1 MLSRWTFVIASDKN
15 LSSVREWQV
24 LSFDMTSLILP
35 VPSSFLYIYNKINI
49 QCTKYFPPIGRSLW
63 GTYLEKNCPCSNGAL
78 FPPQRWF
85 CEFSQIG
92 PRVPGWVR
100 GGGGQSLFGINDYGS
115 SLTRSSYIFL
125 DETLTSG
132 SALNHPVFQS
142 GCLEYGVPPHLLIDD
157 QLRYYHHHHHH
168 EMRSSTFLFAEN
180 AAASSAFS
188 HWSQRCFDTALFH
201 WS

>member
-1 MLSRWTFVIASDKN
+1 MGI
-15 LSSVREWQV
+15 
-24 LSFDMTSLILP
+24 SLFFGGSKRLP
-35 VPSSFLYIYNKINI
+35 
-49 QCTKYFPPIGRSLW
+49 
-63 GTYLEKNCPCSNGAL
+63 
-78 FPPQRWF
+78 RWF
-85 CEFSQIG
+85 GAHIYRHNGNF
-92 PRVPGWVR
+92 RNFLKLVPECPVEC
-100 GGGGQSLFGINDYGS
+100 GGGVQSLFGINDYGS

-142 GCLEYGVPPHLLIDD
+142 GCLEYGVPPHLLIDN
-157 QLRYYHHHHHH
+157 QLRYYHRHHHH
-168 EMRSSTFLFAEN
+168 EMRSSTFLFAEY